1 MTLTTRTLTQT
12 LAALAIAASTG
23 SGVPQG
29 ATAAYAAH
37 VDSGRALVHG
47 HRTSAHTRT
56 GAHTSRSH
64 IGWQFPAYPR
74 LAYLRQV
81 PAPLRC
87 ILCAWRVPVDR

>member
-1 MTLTTRTLTQT
+1 MTLSTRTLTQT

-23 SGVPQG
+23 SGVLYG

-56 GAHTSRSH
+56 GAHTLRSH
-64 IGWQFPAYPR
+64 IRWQFPAH
-74 LAYLRQV
+74 LWQV
-81 PAPLRC
+81 PSPLRC
-87 ILCAWRVPVDR
+87 ILCARHEPGER